1 MEIKRTANA
10 GVLLTLDGLRVLL
23 DGVSREILP
32 YLPTPEEVRK
42 ELLRTAPDVLCF
54 THQHADHYDAAFV
67 SEYLQNA
74 AGPILGPADIP
85 FCRQETMQIQGLRIS
100 QIPSRHIGK
109 QEPVGHVSFIIEG
122 SKCVWFMGDASP
134 LQWRDRTDLP
144 KPDILIAPY
153 AYATG
158 SGWQIS
164 QSLGAD
170 AIVLLHL
177 PERKKD
183 IYSLWDTVESTVGQ
197 EGMRH
202 LLIPEIGQIVNL

>member
-10 GVLLTLDGLRVLL
+10 GVLLTLDGVRILL
-23 DGVSREILP
+23 DGVSREMLP
-32 YLPTPEEVRK
+32 YLPTPEGVRK
-42 ELLRTAPDVLCF
+42 ELLQEPADVLCF
-54 THQHADHYDAAFV
+54 THKHADHYDAAFV
-67 SEYLQNA
+67 SEYLQKT

-85 FCRQETMQIQGLRIS
+85 FCRQETLQMEGVRIR

-109 QEPVGHVSFIIEG
+109 QEPMGHVSFIIEG

-134 LQWRDRTDLP
+134 LQWRDRKDLP
-144 KPDILIAPY
+144 RPDILIAPY

-164 QSLGAD
+164 QSLGAG
-170 AIVLLHL
+170 AIVLVHL

-183 IYSLWDTVESTVGQ
+183 IYSLWDAVEAAVGQ
-197 EGMRH
+197 AGMEC
-202 LLIPEIGQIVNL
+202 LLIPQIGQILNV

>member
-10 GVLLTLDGLRVLL
+10 GVLLTLDDVTVLL

-32 YLPTPEEVRK
+32 YLPTPAEIRN
-42 ELLRTAPDVLCF
+42 ELLQSPPDVLCF

-85 FCRQETMQIQGLRIS
+85 FCRQETLEYNGVRITQIA
-100 QIPSRHIGK
+100 SRHIGK
-109 QEPVGHVSFIIEG
+109 QEPMGHVSFILEG

-134 LQWRDRTDLP
+134 LQWRGRLDLP
-144 KPDILIAPY
+144 KPDVLIAPY

-164 QSLGAD
+164 QSLGAGT
-170 AIVLLHL
+170 IILVHL
-177 PERKKD
+177 PERNKD
-183 IYSLWDTVESTVGQ
+183 IYSLWDTVEATVGKS
-197 EGMRH
+197 GMNR
-202 LLIPEIGQIVNL
+202 LQIPEIGQIVIV

>member
-10 GVLLTLDGLRVLL
+10 GVLLTLDGTTVLL
-23 DGVSREILP
+23 DGVSREIVP
-32 YLPTPEEVRK
+32 YLATPECVRNA
-42 ELLRTAPDVLCF
+42 LLQSPPDALCF

-67 SEYLQNA
+67 SEYLQKT

-85 FCRQETMQIQGLRIS
+85 FCRQETVQLQGLRIR

-109 QEPVGHVSFIIEG
+109 QEPIGHVSFIIEG
-122 SKCVWFMGDASP
+122 SQCVWFMGDASP

-158 SGWQIS
+158 SGWQVS
-164 QSLGAD
+164 RSLGAGN
-170 AIVLLHL
+170 IVLLHL

-183 IYSLWDTVESTVGQ
+183 IYSLWDAVEAAVGQ
-197 EGMRH
+197 AEMEH
-202 LLIPEIGQIVNL
+202 LLIPEMGERLEV

>member
-10 GVLLTLDGLRVLL
+10 GVLLMLDGVRVLL

-42 ELLRTAPDVLCF
+42 ELLQAPADVLCF

-67 SEYLQNA
+67 SEYLQKT

-85 FCRQETMQIQGLRIS
+85 FCRQETMQIGGVCIT
-100 QIPSRHIGK
+100 QILSRHIGK
-109 QEPVGHVSFIIEG
+109 HESIGHVSFILEG

-134 LQWRDRTDLP
+134 LQWRGRTDLP
-144 KPDILIAPY
+144 HPDILIAPY

-170 AIVLLHL
+170 AIVLVHL
-177 PERKKD
+177 PERSND
-183 IYSLWDTVESTVGQ
+183 IYSLWDAVEETVGQ
-197 EGMRH
+197 GSRERLFLPSIGE
-202 LLIPEIGQIVNL
+202 EISI